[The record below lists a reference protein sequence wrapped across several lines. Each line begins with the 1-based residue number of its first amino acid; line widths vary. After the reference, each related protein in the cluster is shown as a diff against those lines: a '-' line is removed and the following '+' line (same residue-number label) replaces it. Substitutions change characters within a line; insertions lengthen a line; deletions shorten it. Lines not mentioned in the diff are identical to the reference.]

1 MTARIG
7 KQRRVQRAFDHA
19 GLGRRCQFRPRQIG
33 LEELVGDDEPTALMA
48 VEQVMPAGEP
58 EVLHAA
64 GTTFHTLTW
73 LHTIMAGGG
82 NGVGML
88 STTCSKWPADP
99 LSG

>member
-1 MTARIG
+1 MTARVG

-73 LHTIMAGGG
+73 LHTIMAVAVYGE
-82 NGVGML
+82 GVMFAHCR
-88 STTCSKWPADP
+88 TWAAAA
-99 LSG
+99 